1 MANRDMTF
9 LEKIHAV
16 DVTEGVEY
24 GHGVIGFK
32 RGGSV
37 TKTRPLLLDVYAPAD
52 VSGALRPAL
61 ILAFGGAFQR
71 GTRKDD
77 VVGDPP
83 HRNTAISEYCMEFAR
98 RGYVCFSIDYRLMP
112 EAPDPGDTPTWIN
125 GTGVNVDR
133 ANFVRKLIGLEPCT
147 QEMMIEA
154 HEAGTDDFSLAIEFV
169 REHADKYGID
179 PAKIGVGGFSAGA
192 TIAINAAYATYA
204 PVAAVVAISG
214 RMTLTAAK
222 AYIRESAT
230 RPPLFLSYAEN
241 DLPGTLEDMG
251 PRTEYLKGV
260 GLTHRI
266 VQVPGA
272 THFYHRSSP
281 VTQEDGS
288 TTDLESAIAL
298 FLSETLTE
306 K

>member
-1 MANRDMTF
+1 MTF
-9 LEKIHAV
+9 LEKTHDV
-16 DVTEGVEY
+16 RVTEGVEY

-32 RGGSV
+32 RGEAAK
-37 TKTRPLLLDVYAPAD
+37 KTRPLLLDVYAPVD
-52 VSGALRPAL
+52 LSRALRPAL

-83 HRNTAISEYCMEFAR
+83 HRNTAISEYCVEFAR

-133 ANFVRKLIGLEPCT
+133 ANFVRELMGLEPCT

-154 HEAGTDDFSLAIEFV
+154 HEAGTDDFFSAIRFV
-169 REHADKYGID
+169 SDNAETFGID
-179 PAKIGVGGFSAGA
+179 PAKIAVGGFSAGA
-192 TIAINAAYATYA
+192 TIAINTAYATSA

-222 AYIRESAT
+222 AYIREPAT
-230 RPPLFLSYAEN
+230 QPPLFMSFAEN
-241 DLPGTLEDMG
+241 DLPGTLEDLE
-251 PRTEYLKGV
+251 PRTEYLKSV
-260 GLTHRI
+260 GLKHRI
-266 VQVPGA
+266 VHVPSA
-272 THFYHRSSP
+272 THFYPRSSS
-281 VTQEDGS
+281 VRQDDGS
-288 TTDLESAIAL
+288 TTDLESAIAQ
-298 FLSETLTE
+298 FLSETLAA